1 MEIEFDVKITS
12 NILYDYMLRHTY
24 SSLSGLTGSLVGVLM
39 LMLFASNRQPICLII
54 GAVILLYLP
63 WTLFIKSK
71 QQALNTPAFKKPLHY
86 RLSDEGIEVSQ
97 DGTTEKMGWENM
109 YRAVSTTHSIVV
121 YTTRTSACIFP
132 KKDLGEPVQSD
143 RDHLDTYAAKE
154 SKDQRLITKR
164 QSNESTGSGR
174 TRKWNRAGCQGLQN
188 IEYRYE
194 EA

>member
-1 MEIEFDVKITS
+1 MKTINLFWLFSLDMMGIRSNNLKDKKPFSCRGAVMEIEFDVKITS

-132 KKDLGEPVQSD
+132 KKDLGENRYKVI
-143 RDHLDTYAAKE
+143 E
-154 SKDQRLITKR
+154 II
-164 QSNESTGSGR
+164 STHMPPKKVKIRG
-174 TRKWNRAGCQGLQN
+174 
-188 IEYRYE
+188 
-194 EA
+194 